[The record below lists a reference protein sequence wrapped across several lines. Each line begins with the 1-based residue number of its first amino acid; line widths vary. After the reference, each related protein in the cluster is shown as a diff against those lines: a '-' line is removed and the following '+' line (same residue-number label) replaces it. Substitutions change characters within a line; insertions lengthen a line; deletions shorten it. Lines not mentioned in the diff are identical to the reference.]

1 MNIIQSNLSFR
12 SNMEYGNKPDTIV
25 LHHAEASH
33 CSVYDIDQWHKQRG
47 WAGIGY
53 HYFVTKA
60 GQVYTGR
67 PENVVGAH
75 CPGEND
81 HSIGICAEGEYM
93 SETMPEI
100 QKNAIIEL
108 CKYIKGKY
116 NIKTIGGHKE
126 FYSTDCP
133 GTNYPLQEIKDLI
146 VSASK
151 EDTPTQSVSVPKYD
165 EFIPTGPNIMPILG
179 CFYIEKRT
187 DGDMGIHLDRGNYI
201 TIRKGGAPMV
211 TWNNNKGQGGQKKL
225 F

>member
-12 SNMEYGNKPDTIV
+12 SNMSYGNKPDTIV

-33 CSVYDIDQWHKQRG
+33 CSVYDVDQWHKANG

-53 HYFVTKA
+53 HYFVDKQ
-60 GQVYTGR
+60 GRVYTGR

-75 CPGEND
+75 CPGMNN
-81 HSIGICAEGEYM
+81 HSIGICAEGAYM
-93 SETMPEI
+93 RETMPEV
-100 QKNAIIEL
+100 QKQAIVDL

-116 NIKTIGGHKE
+116 SIKAIGGHKE

-133 GTNYPLQEIKDLI
+133 GANYPLQEIKDLVTSI
-146 VSASK
+146 VLAIG
-151 EDTPTQSVSVPKYD
+151 TVPAPKYD
-165 EFIPTGPNIMPILG
+165 ETIPTGPNIFPILG
-179 CFYIEKRT
+179 KFYIELRT